1 MEKNPLKGRNQHEL
15 KELGK
20 EAVGIDRLRSWQIGS
35 EVWDKG
41 QKGREDLHSNL
52 ASSL

>member
-20 EAVGIDRLRSWQIGS
+20 EAVRGCWNRQAEELADR
-35 EVWDKG
+35 
-41 QKGREDLHSNL
+41 
-52 ASSL
+52 